1 MNGHIPGNLP
11 VLNGK
16 NWSKWN
22 VQMKALFGFQDVYEV
37 VQNGIKEP
45 NDVLS
50 DAQKQASKEL
60 KTRDCK
66 TLFFLHQYVNST
78 HFEKIASA
86 ISSKMTWDILA
97 KSCSGDD
104 RLKKMKLNTL
114 KRQYELL

>member
-1 MNGHIPGNLP
+1 
-11 VLNGK
+11 
-16 NWSKWN
+16 
-22 VQMKALFGFQDVYEV
+22 MKALFRFQDVYEV

-60 KTRDCK
+60 KKKDCK
-66 TLFFLHQYVNST
+66 ALFFLHQCVDSA
-78 HFEKIASA
+78 HFEKIVLVT
-86 ISSKMTWDILA
+86 SSKEAWDILA

-114 KRQYELL
+114 KR